1 MECACTSLQFVHRKK
16 WDDRVERLVVVVS
29 LPPLWIN
36 KVILLLCLIFQLS
49 SQISCPGTKLKV
61 TEKKKMSGLNFL
73 HPLYLTEKY
82 FFPLVESRHSNCFAV
97 CDFWF
102 PLQYNYQP
110 VKYFVMLSALK
121 RNECFPL
128 LWKMIKTSFQN
139 CFLLIKWKQE
149 LQPFLLFPFNFPK
162 MIQIVSLLFVWLVG
176 WLFF

>member
-29 LPPLWIN
+29 PPPLWIN

-61 TEKKKMSGLNFL
+61 TEKKENVWIKFPPSTLPHRKIFI
-73 HPLYLTEKY
+73 
-82 FFPLVESRHSNCFAV
+82 FPLVESRHSNCFAV
-97 CDFWF
+97 CDFWL

-128 LWKMIKTSFQN
+128 LWKMIKTRFQN

-176 WLFF
+176 